1 MTFGEL
7 KKALAQGT
15 TFEVTKD
22 FAVDFSAIAVKT
34 QGKVQFYIPYKQK
47 TKLDDDEPINYLVTD
62 NPSYKTEQGV
72 SPGMT
77 IKQASQ
83 IYGAAK
89 LRLDKEQE
97 SKEIIFFAQQPAQ
110 ITFYGVLPGG
120 QDFAGVYPDSNEPSA
135 LETDRYNDRAQIGR
149 IIVAC
154 QPGVCKGEH

>member
-7 KKALAQGT
+7 KKALGQST
-15 TFEVTKD
+15 TFEVTND
-22 FAVDFSAIAVKT
+22 FAVDFNAIAVKK
-34 QGKVQFYIPYKQK
+34 QGQVQFYIPYERNS
-47 TKLDDDEPINYLVTD
+47 KLADEAPIHYLVTD

-77 IKQASQ
+77 IRQAAQ

-89 LRLDKEQE
+89 LRLNRDQE
-97 SKEIIFFAQQPAQ
+97 SKETVYFAQQPAQ

-120 QDFAGVYPDSNEPSA
+120 KDFAGVYPDSNEPSA
-135 LETDRYNDRAQIGR
+135 LETDRYNEKALIGK

-154 QPGVCKGEH
+154 RPEVCGGEH